1 MMTFYQKTM
10 LRTISLQESRQARDR
25 TKENTASISETVLLS
40 FWLH

>member
-1 MMTFYQKTM
+1 MTFRQNAM
-10 LRTISLQESRQARDR
+10 LRTISLQESRNAHGR

>member
-1 MMTFYQKTM
+1 MTFRKKIM
-10 LRTISLQESRQARDR
+10 LRTISWQENRQAHVR